1 MKKLTFL
8 LKPIQKYMHK
18 WLYIKFCTSKCKK
31 VVFYMT
37 AFRSEAPVAG
47 AGRFQPVA
55 LPATQQPAAQFA
67 AAGQQQTAQFAA
79 AGQQQPQQTAQFI
92 AAATGHPDPNFWSR
106 SWSYSAPTYSAQ
118 VSHVL

>member
-8 LKPIQKYMHK
+8 LKLKQKYMNK
-18 WLYIKFCTSKCKK
+18 WLYTKFCTSKLKK
-31 VVFYMT
+31 VVFYLT
-37 AFRSEAPVAG
+37 DFRSEAPVAG

-55 LPATQQPAAQFA
+55 LPATQLPQQFA
-67 AAGQQQTAQFAA
+67 AAGQQLPQQFAA

-118 VSHVL
+118 VSHIH